1 MGCVTLSGIILHGDR
16 SLAMDQR
23 LDKMMSL
30 SPSPAPRT
38 KSRAATDHIVAA
50 SPSALDVQ
58 YLRAL
63 DLSELTAY
71 AQEHGVSK
79 RQAKMATDRDDVM
92 GLIR

>member
-1 MGCVTLSGIILHGDR
+1 MGGR

-23 LDKMMSL
+23 LDNMMSL
-30 SPSPAPRT
+30 SPTPAPRT
-38 KSRAATDHIVAA
+38 KSRADHGVAA
-50 SPSALDVQ
+50 SSSALDVQ

-92 GLIR
+92 ALIR